1 MAGPPKSPR
10 SNACNLLLSSLGL
23 WSCVSLVVIIVWA
36 TWPSTRDHNHRLCE
50 AAKQTAIEKCAGVMA
65 FRDRD
70 RRAFEE
76 QLDSSRQA
84 QASLKAELEAVAGR
98 VEEAEVALL
107 TSLQKKETMKD
118 HIATLET
125 AIETHMAQQ
134 KNLSSIQ
141 ASQTA
146 HTHSLQ
152 TNLTWNIHHCA
163 SCEALVSAAN
173 SGQMAAESQ
182 NKACISANKYL
193 TKRLNTCRSK
203 VYAG

>member
-107 TSLQKKETMKD
+107 TSLQKK
-118 HIATLET
+118 
-125 AIETHMAQQ
+125 
-134 KNLSSIQ
+134 
-141 ASQTA
+141 
-146 HTHSLQ
+146 
-152 TNLTWNIHHCA
+152 
-163 SCEALVSAAN
+163 VSP
-173 SGQMAAESQ
+173 
-182 NKACISANKYL
+182 
-193 TKRLNTCRSK
+193 
-203 VYAG
+203 